1 MKKFTDRQI
10 KPPNWKLSQR
20 SWITI
25 PYLLLIVLIASTIF
39 LYGYTRIAINL
50 RKEAYDLYQTYLNV
64 EHIINQDEN
73 LTSKKIEE
81 LFSLL
86 PIEKEYLYVHN
97 ENTKDKRIH
106 YQNEN
111 IKQFN
116 QLSYH
121 DELFNSILTKMLV
134 HIDLGDVYNFY
145 NDSYVD
151 LRVFEHLDCAFVQ
164 IGKEVDSNSFK
175 GEIVLFSNVS
185 MEILNDFK
193 HIFYQCL
200 KLLMV
205 FIAIILLN
213 YYVNKKLYF
222 KPLEDLKNHYL
233 NSTKFNMKVYK
244 SKKPAIKE
252 IHETVDVVNGA
263 ILELQDGLKE
273 SKSFLDEMVHEIKNP
288 AHNIKN
294 ELELIEDYVED
305 EEIKRGLES
314 VKKETENISSLLS
327 SIKIMYDI
335 YYLGASAPDIWVNPV
350 DIIEPIFE
358 EYRTKRPDRIFNY
371 NYCIH
376 SNVRIWIDDG
386 SLELIIRNLLDN
398 AIKYSKNG
406 SSIFVGI
413 REQLNDNIVVLDVVN
428 TDSSIEYSK
437 IGKIFDKY
445 YRTNWAK
452 EQTVGAGIGLW
463 SIKNIT
469 EIYDAAVS
477 VQSSTNTTGF
487 VITFKHVKHVEESSV
502 N

>member
-1 MKKFTDRQI
+1 MRL
-10 KPPNWKLSQR
+10 PNWKLSQR
-20 SWITI
+20 SLIII
-25 PYLLLIVLIASTIF
+25 PHLLLLVLISSTIF
-39 LYGYTRIAINL
+39 LYAYTRIAAVL
-50 RKEAYDLYQTYLNV
+50 RTESYNLYQTYINI
-64 EHIINQDEN
+64 EQIIHQDN
-73 LTSKKIEE
+73 INSKNTEE
-81 LFSLL
+81 LLSLL
-86 PIEKEYLYVHN
+86 PKGNEFIYLYD
-97 ENTKDKRIH
+97 DKTQSKRFH
-106 YQNEN
+106 YQNNNTEK
-111 IKQFN
+111 ISRMTYTDK
-116 QLSYH
+116 
-121 DELFNSILTKMLV
+121 LFKSVLTKMLL
-134 HIDLGDVYNFY
+134 HIDLGNVYNVY
-145 NDSYVD
+145 TDSYVD
-151 LRVFEHLDCAFVQ
+151 FKMFEHLDSAYVQ
-164 IGKEVDSNSFK
+164 IDKQVDSNFFT
-175 GEIVLFSNVS
+175 GNIVLFSNVS
-185 MEILNDFK
+185 IEMLDKFK
-193 HIFYQCL
+193 QFFFQCL
-200 KLLMV
+200 NILIIFFV
-205 FIAIILLN
+205 IIFINI
-213 YYVNKKLYF
+213 YVNKKLYF
-222 KPLEDLKNHYL
+222 KPLEHLKNHYV
-233 NSTKFNMKVYK
+233 NSTKFNMNVYK

-252 IHETVDVVNGA
+252 IHETIDVVNGA

-335 YYLGASAPDIWVNPV
+335 YYLGASAPDIWVHPV

-358 EYRTKRPDRIFNY
+358 EYRSKQPDRKFNY

-376 SNVRIWIDDG
+376 SNVRIWIDNG

-413 REQLNDNIVVLDVVN
+413 REQLHDNIVVLDVVN

-487 VITFKHVKHVEESSV
+487 VITFKHVKYGEESS
-502 N
+502 

>member
-1 MKKFTDRQI
+1 MRL
-10 KPPNWKLSQR
+10 PNFKLSQR
-20 SWITI
+20 SLIII
-25 PYLLLIVLIASTIF
+25 PHILLLVLISSTIF
-39 LYGYTRIAINL
+39 LYGYTRIAAVL
-50 RKEAYDLYQTYLNV
+50 RSESYNLYQTYVNI
-64 EHIINQDEN
+64 EQIIHQDN
-73 LTSKKIEE
+73 SKNIEE
-81 LFSLL
+81 FLSLL
-86 PIEKEYLYVHN
+86 PKGNEFIYVYDEK
-97 ENTKDKRIH
+97 TKSKRFH
-106 YQNEN
+106 YQNNNTEKIN
-111 IKQFN
+111 GMTSTDK
-116 QLSYH
+116 
-121 DELFNSILTKMLV
+121 LFNSILTKMLL
-134 HIDLGDVYNFY
+134 HIDLGNVYNVY
-145 NDSYVD
+145 TDSYVD
-151 LRVFEHLDCAFVQ
+151 FMMFEHIGSAFVQ
-164 IGKEVDSNSFK
+164 IDKRVDSNSFT
-175 GEIVLFSNVS
+175 GDIVVFSNVS
-185 MEILNDFK
+185 VEILDDFK
-193 HIFYQCL
+193 RFFFQCL
-200 KLLMV
+200 NLLII
-205 FIAIILLN
+205 FFAIILIN
-213 YYVNKKLYF
+213 IYVNKKLYF
-222 KPLEDLKNHYL
+222 KPLEHLKNHYI

-252 IHETVDVVNGA
+252 IHETIDVINGA

-305 EEIKRGLES
+305 NEIKRGLES
-314 VKKETENISSLLS
+314 VKKETENITSLLS

-358 EYRTKRPDRIFNY
+358 EYRTKRPDRKFNY

-376 SNVRIWIDDG
+376 SNVRIWIDNG

-452 EQTVGAGIGLW
+452 EKTVGAGIGLW

-487 VITFKHVKHVEESSV
+487 VITFKHVKHVEESS
-502 N
+502 

>member
-1 MKKFTDRQI
+1 MKL
-10 KPPNWKLSQR
+10 PNWKLSQR
-20 SWITI
+20 SLIII
-25 PYLLLIVLIASTIF
+25 PHLLLIILITSTIF
-39 LYGYTRIAINL
+39 LYGYTRIAAVL
-50 RKEAYDLYQTYLNV
+50 RKESYHLYQTYVNI
-64 EHIINQDEN
+64 EQIIHQDN
-73 LTSKKIEE
+73 SKDTEE
-81 LFSLL
+81 IISLL
-86 PIEKEYLYVHN
+86 PKGNELIYVYDEK
-97 ENTKDKRIH
+97 TQSKRIH
-106 YQNEN
+106 YLNNNTDKINEMTSTD
-111 IKQFN
+111 K
-116 QLSYH
+116 
-121 DELFNSILTKMLV
+121 LFKSVLTKMLL
-134 HIDLGDVYNFY
+134 HIDLGNVYNVY
-145 NDSYVD
+145 TDSYVD
-151 LRVFEHLDCAFVQ
+151 FMMFEHLDSAFVQ
-164 IGKEVDSNSFK
+164 IGKQVDSNSFTGDIAVFK
-175 GEIVLFSNVS
+175 NVS
-185 MEILNDFK
+185 IEILDEFK
-193 HIFYQCL
+193 HFFFQCL
-200 KLLMV
+200 NLLV
-205 FIAIILLN
+205 IFFAIIIIN
-213 YYVNKKLYF
+213 IYVNKKLYF
-222 KPLEDLKNHYL
+222 KPLEHLKNHYV

-252 IHETVDVVNGA
+252 IHETIDVVNGA
-263 ILELQDGLKE
+263 ILELQDGLQE

-350 DIIEPIFE
+350 DIIEPVFE
-358 EYRTKRPDRIFNY
+358 EYRTKRPDRQFNY

-376 SNVRIWIDDG
+376 SNVRIWIDNG

-487 VITFKHVKHVEESSV
+487 VITFKHVKHVDELS
-502 N
+502 